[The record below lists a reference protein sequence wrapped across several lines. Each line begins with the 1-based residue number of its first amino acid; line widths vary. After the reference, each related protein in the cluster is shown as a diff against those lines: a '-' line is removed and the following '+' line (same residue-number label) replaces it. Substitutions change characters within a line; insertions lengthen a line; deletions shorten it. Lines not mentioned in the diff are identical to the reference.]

1 MSRRELAELN
11 YDSPAA
17 LRVFREE
24 RGLGMRKKFGQNFLI
39 NPGFRRKLVEA
50 LDPEKGEGVWEI
62 GPGLGAMT
70 RELLERGCRVT
81 AFEIDPGFS
90 GVLRELF
97 GGREAFLLVE
107 GDALKTW
114 RGEPGADYL
123 IGNLPYNI
131 GAVLLADMI
140 EGGRLFKRMVVTV
153 QREVARRM
161 AAKPGSADY
170 SSFSVLVASAY
181 RADPLM
187 LMGGSSFYPAPR
199 VDSQGLLLELLP
211 PEERAGSSLFYP
223 LVRRLFGSRRKTLK
237 NNLQGFVSSRAASG
251 DDVRAL
257 SLAALERCGIKPEER
272 AENLSV
278 ARFRELAL
286 VLEEDYGLC

>member
-1 MSRRELAELN
+1 LVEIN

-17 LRVFREE
+17 LRAFLEE

-39 NPGFRRKLVEA
+39 NPEARRKLAESLV
-50 LDPEKGEGVWEI
+50 PEKGEGLWEI
-62 GPGLGAMT
+62 GSGLGAMT
-70 RELLERGCRVT
+70 RDLLERGCRVR
-81 AFEIDPGFS
+81 AFEIDPGFC

-97 GGREAFLLVE
+97 GGRESFLLVE
-107 GDALKTW
+107 GDVLKTW
-114 RGEPGADYL
+114 RGEAGADYL

-131 GAVLLADMI
+131 AAVLLADMI
-140 EGGRLFKRMVVTV
+140 EGGRFFKRMVVTV

-170 SSFSVLVASAY
+170 SSFSVLAASAY
-181 RADPLM
+181 RVDLLM
-187 LMGGSSFYPAPR
+187 LIGGSSFYPPPR
-199 VDSQGLLLELLP
+199 VDSQGVLLELLP
-211 PEERAGSSLFYP
+211 PEERAGSPLFYP
-223 LVRRLFGSRRKTLK
+223 LVRGLFGSRRKTVK
-237 NNLQGFVSSRAASG
+237 NNLQGFVSSRAAPG
-251 DDVRAL
+251 GDVRAL
-257 SLAALERCGIKPEER
+257 SLAALEKCGIKPEER

>member
-1 MSRRELAELN
+1 LVKIN

-17 LRVFREE
+17 LRAFLEE

-39 NPGFRRKLVEA
+39 NPGFRRRLVES
-50 LDPEKGEGVWEI
+50 LGPGEGEGVWEI

-70 RELLERGCRVT
+70 GDLLERGCRVT
-81 AFEIDPGFS
+81 VFEIDPGFS

-97 GGREAFLLVE
+97 GGRESFRLVE

-114 RGEPGADYL
+114 RGEAGADYL

-131 GAVLLADMI
+131 AAVLLADMI
-140 EGGRLFKRMVVTV
+140 EGGRFFKRMVVTV

-161 AAKPGSADY
+161 AAKPGSSDY
-170 SSFSVLVASAY
+170 SSFSVLIASAY

-211 PEERAGSSLFYP
+211 PEERTSPLFYP
-223 LVRRLFGSRRKTLK
+223 LVRGLFGSRRKTVK
-237 NNLQGFVSSRAASG
+237 NNLQGFVSSRIAPG
-251 DDVRAL
+251 ENVRAL
-257 SLAALERCGIKPEER
+257 SLAALERCGIKPEDR

-286 VLEEDYGLC
+286 VLGEDYGLC

>member
-1 MSRRELAELN
+1 LVEIN

-17 LRVFREE
+17 LRAFLEE

-39 NPGFRRKLVEA
+39 NPEARRKLVESLA
-50 LDPEKGEGVWEI
+50 PEKGEGLWEI

-70 RELLERGCRVT
+70 RDLLERGCRVR
-81 AFEIDPGFS
+81 AFEIDPGFC

-97 GGREAFLLVE
+97 GKRESFFLVE

-114 RGEPGADYL
+114 RGKAGADYL

-131 GAVLLADMI
+131 AAVLLADMI
-140 EGGRLFKRMVVTV
+140 EEGRLFKRMVVTV

-170 SSFSVLVASAY
+170 SSFSVLAASVY
-181 RADPLM
+181 RVDLLM
-187 LMGGSSFYPAPR
+187 LIGGGSFYPPPR
-199 VDSQGLLLELLP
+199 VDSQGVLLELLP
-211 PEERAGSSLFYP
+211 PEERAGSPLFYP
-223 LVRRLFGSRRKTLK
+223 LVRGLFGSRRKTIK
-237 NNLQGFVSSRAASG
+237 NNLQGFVSSRAAPG
-251 DDVRAL
+251 GDVRAL
-257 SLAALERCGIKPEER
+257 SLAALEKCGIKPEER

-278 ARFRELAL
+278 ARFRALAL